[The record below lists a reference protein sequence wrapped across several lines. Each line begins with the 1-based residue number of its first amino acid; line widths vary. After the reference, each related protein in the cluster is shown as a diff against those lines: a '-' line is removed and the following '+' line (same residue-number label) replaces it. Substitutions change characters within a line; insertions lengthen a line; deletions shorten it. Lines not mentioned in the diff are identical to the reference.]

1 MLFRILNYA
10 PTGAKRKIMLKL
22 SKAQQLTLLRQVS
35 NETLLRIRACSGDSN
50 PQVIEMLTKNEGY
63 KMAIDDVIAMLAHDD
78 TRELGI
84 FSTF

>member
-1 MLFRILNYA
+1 
-10 PTGAKRKIMLKL
+10 MLKL